1 MCTVNDILV
10 QKIKLRNLKEGSI
23 LAFEKTGAYAMTEGM
38 GLFLSHALPRII
50 FYSKKEGIRWQEIVS
65 RLIYGIWR
73 GDYNE
78 YKRYMLDI
86 LNDIDDSIDWKEQKG
101 LVDERIL
108 DSFCVITLISD
119 LEDAYGV
126 EIEAAEM
133 IPENFNSVDA
143 IWDMITRLQEKL

>member
-1 MCTVNDILV
+1 MNTKDTL
-10 QKIKLRNLKEGSI
+10 
-23 LAFEKTGAYAMTEGM
+23 
-38 GLFLSHALPRII
+38 
-50 FYSKKEGIRWQEIVS
+50 
-65 RLIYGIWR
+65 
-73 GDYNE
+73 
-78 YKRYMLDI
+78 LDI

-133 IPENFNSVDA
+133 ILENFNSVDA